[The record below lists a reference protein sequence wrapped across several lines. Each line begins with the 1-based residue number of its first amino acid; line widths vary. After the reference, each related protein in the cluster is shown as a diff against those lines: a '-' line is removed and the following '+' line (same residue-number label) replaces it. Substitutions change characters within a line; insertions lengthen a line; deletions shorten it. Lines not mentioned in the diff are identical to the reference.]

1 MFQSPKITS
10 NKTLFFALF
19 LTLLLGCSKSDDNTI
34 RLSDMET
41 PALTGFSIRDVTGNP
56 IGTIGSPNINTRIEG
71 TSGNAEYSIIAYPNP
86 CKSML
91 ALMIQSPNPNAA
103 KKVWIVKGKVDAALA
118 NSGIDLGMNTAI
130 VGGQPLLQATTVA
143 TDLILDVSSLPNG
156 YYRLY
161 VKVEDRLLYENLI
174 IN

>member
-1 MFQSPKITS
+1 MHHSPKAIDCKS
-10 NKTLFFALF
+10 LFFAL
-19 LTLLLGCSKSDDNTI
+19 LITVGHGCSKTDDQPI
-34 RLSDMET
+34 RLSEMET
-41 PALTGFSIRDVTGNP
+41 PALTGFVVRDVTGNP
-56 IGTIGSPNINTRIEG
+56 IGTIGSPNISTRIEG

-86 CKSML
+86 CKNML

-103 KKVWIVKGKVDAALA
+103 KKIWLVKGKPDAALA

-130 VGGQPLLQATTVA
+130 VGGQPLFQATTVA
-143 TDLILDVSSLPNG
+143 TNLTLDVSSFPGG